1 YRILRT
7 VKNRFGS
14 TNEMGIF
21 EMKELGLQ
29 EVMNP
34 SEIFL
39 EERSRGASGS
49 TVVASMEGTRPVLV
63 EIQALI
69 SPSSFG
75 NPRRMATWV
84 YTNRFPLLMAV
95 LVNLVGLMF
104 KYNDASIMV
113 A

>member
-1 YRILRT
+1 EHMVESVHSLEAERHQEYRSLRT

-21 EMKELGLQ
+21 EMNERGLQ
-29 EVMNP
+29 EVLNP
-34 SEIFL
+34 SEMFV
-39 EERSRGASGS
+39 EERSRGSSGS

-75 NPRRMATWV
+75 NPRRMATGIDS
-84 YTNRFPLLMAV
+84 NRVPLL
-95 LVNLVGLMF
+95 
-104 KYNDASIMV
+104 
-113 A
+113 